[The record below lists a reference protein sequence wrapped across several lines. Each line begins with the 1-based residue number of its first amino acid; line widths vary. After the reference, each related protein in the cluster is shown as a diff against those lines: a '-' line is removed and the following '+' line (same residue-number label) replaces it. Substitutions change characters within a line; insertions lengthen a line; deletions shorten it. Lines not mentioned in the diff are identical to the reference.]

1 MFLLARPSDEQIDNI
16 IAGQR
21 AAALTYGFEGA
32 TRAGDRPAGYNV
44 DHNRVQLGSGPGTFA
59 RAVDAVR
66 RWRMFDFAWMRLCWP
81 TTPIAAGQVVIV
93 LAALPGLYS
102 VNACRIVYTVDED
115 DGRARRFGFAYGT
128 LPAHVARGEERF
140 LVEWNRGDDSVWYS
154 ILALSRPKSPL
165 AWAGYPV
172 SRLMQRRFAAAS
184 KRAMVRAASP

>member
-1 MFLLARPSDEQIDNI
+1 MFLFARPSDEQIDNI

-21 AAALTYGFEGA
+21 AAALTYAFEGA
-32 TRAGDRPAGYNV
+32 TRSGARPSGYNV
-44 DHNRVQLGSGPGTFA
+44 DHNRIRLGSGPDTFA
-59 RAVDAVR
+59 RAVDALWS
-66 RWRMFDFAWMRLCWP
+66 WRMFDFGWMRLCWP

-115 DGRARRFGFAYGT
+115 DGAARRCGFAYGT

-184 KRAMVRAASP
+184 KRAMARAASP